1 MSRDIIAVVDDDE
14 AVRLSTCQVLELSGF
29 RVRLFR
35 SGDDFIAS
43 GTTGSISCILLD
55 LHMPGSDGLAVLRV
69 LRDRGGSP
77 PVLVITAHGDLGV
90 AVQAMRLGAHDFI
103 EKPYGAADLVA
114 SIESALESC
123 AQAQDERALRRQAT
137 ALVETLTRRQRQILH
152 GIFQGMP
159 NKIIAFELGLSIR
172 TVEAYRSQLLAKL
185 GVGSTAEAVRLAIA
199 AGIGDEGLS
208 LDAGDPGKPRPKPE
222 KRNPS

>member
-1 MSRDIIAVVDDDE
+1 
-14 AVRLSTCQVLELSGF
+14 
-29 RVRLFR
+29 
-35 SGDDFIAS
+35 
-43 GTTGSISCILLD
+43 
-55 LHMPGSDGLAVLRV
+55 MPGSDGLAVLRV

-77 PVLVITAHGDLGV
+77 PVLVITAYGDLGV
-90 AVQAMRLGAHDFI
+90 AVQAMKLGAHDFI

-114 SIESALESC
+114 SVESALESC
-123 AQAQDERALRRQAT
+123 AQAQDERTLRNKAI
-137 ALVETLTRRQRQILH
+137 ALVGALTQRQRQILR

-185 GVGSTAEAVRLAIA
+185 GARSTAEAVRLAIA

-208 LDAGDPGKPRPKPE
+208 LDADDPGGLRPNAEEGSP
-222 KRNPS
+222 P

>member
-1 MSRDIIAVVDDDE
+1 
-14 AVRLSTCQVLELSGF
+14 
-29 RVRLFR
+29 
-35 SGDDFIAS
+35 
-43 GTTGSISCILLD
+43 
-55 LHMPGSDGLAVLRV
+55 MPGSDGLAVLRE

-185 GVGSTAEAVRLAIA
+185 GAHSTAEAVRLAIA
-199 AGIGDEGLS
+199 AGIGDEGLR
-208 LDAGDPGKPRPKPE
+208 LDAGGPGKPRPKPE
-222 KRNPS
+222 KGNPS